1 MIEIAYGHDDA
12 LRKIHPDWDDNERKR
27 FWRACRRR
35 QEAYGGSAQE
45 FYYKDDQCRV
55 TDIPSAEEFKAHR
68 EQHRIRA
75 DHIRIFKQRL
85 EYLEHK
91 TNDLGIT
98 NSYMVDEIRA
108 IKYVLEKFKDGTI

>member
-1 MIEIAYGHDDA
+1 MIEITYGHDDA
-12 LRKIHPDWDDNERKR
+12 LRKIYPNWDDGERKR

-35 QEAYGGSAQE
+35 EEAYGGSTQE
-45 FYYKDDQCRV
+45 FYYGDELCRV
-55 TDIPSAEEFKAHR
+55 HEIPSKEELRAHR

-91 TNDLGIT
+91 TNDLGIS

-108 IKYVLEKFKDGTI
+108 LKYVLEKFKDGTI